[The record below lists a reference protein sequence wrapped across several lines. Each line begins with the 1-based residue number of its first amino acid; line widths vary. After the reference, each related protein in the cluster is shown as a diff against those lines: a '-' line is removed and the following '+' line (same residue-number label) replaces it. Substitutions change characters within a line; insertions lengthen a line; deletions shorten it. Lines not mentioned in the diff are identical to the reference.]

1 MFDPATVSKLADE
14 TGLPL
19 DETRAICAQIECKQG
34 VTSPFALARTWCLS
48 RKRALAAAAE
58 AAATVAAKAA
68 QAAASPR
75 PPLRL
80 VTSAAADSASQPQ
93 SHTGYGDGYAD
104 PEVAADALATI
115 RAILDQAPQWQPSP
129 RKEPVSHAELLES
142 FRASGLRR

>member
-1 MFDPATVSKLADE
+1 MFDPASVSKLADE

-34 VTSPFALARTWCLS
+34 VSSPFALARTWCLS

-58 AAATVAAKAA
+58 AAATVAVRTA

-80 VTSAAADSASQPQ
+80 VTSAAADSASHAQGR
-93 SHTGYGDGYAD
+93 TGLGDGHAD
-104 PEVAADALATI
+104 PEVASAALAQI
-115 RAILDQAPQWQPSP
+115 RAILDG
-129 RKEPVSHAELLES
+129 
-142 FRASGLRR
+142 RATA